1 MRTEK
6 KIWARNTV
14 ALSLLMMLM
23 MTLVATVVP
32 MTGCALL
39 TQEASQVSPEQV
51 GRLVTIAY
59 LLGKDELKPEQA
71 QAVET
76 AYSVFDSVITSDVV
90 DDADLMLL
98 VKTSLATAI
107 EDPAQIILANA
118 LVDMYWDR
126 LDLKT
131 GLASMNLDNQI
142 KTLEEFN
149 AGVQAALTDYK
160 IYTGTAE

>member
-1 MRTEK
+1 MRTGKEF
-6 KIWARNTV
+6 WVGYGFVVTL
-14 ALSLLMMLM
+14 ALFLMPLF
-23 MTLVATVVP
+23 VSGP
-32 MTGCALL
+32 GCALL

>member
-1 MRTEK
+1 VGYGFVVTL
-6 KIWARNTV
+6 
-14 ALSLLMMLM
+14 ALFLMPLF
-23 MTLVATVVP
+23 VSGP
-32 MTGCALL
+32 GCALL

-107 EDPAQIILANA
+107 DDPTQMVMASA
-118 LVDMYWDR
+118 LVDMYWNR

-131 GLASMNLDNQI
+131 GLASMDLDNQI

-149 AGVQAALTDYK
+149 AGVQAALRDCK
-160 IYTGTAE
+160 IYAGTHG